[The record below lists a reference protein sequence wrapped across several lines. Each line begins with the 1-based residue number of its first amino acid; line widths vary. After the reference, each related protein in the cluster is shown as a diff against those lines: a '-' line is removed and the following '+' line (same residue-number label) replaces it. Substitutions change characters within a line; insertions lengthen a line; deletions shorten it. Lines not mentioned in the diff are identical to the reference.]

1 MSKSYYFNT
10 GIEGKDT
17 IEAHLDYNKTIGG
30 YAVAFQVG
38 DSMTGGLFG
47 WHIDADYFRFYQRPQ
62 SRLLIPCGRRS
73 AKKEQEAAQM
83 LEQNALIYAREFAA
97 AAEAL
102 GAPKMTVTAAA

>member
-17 IEAHLDYNKTIGG
+17 IQARLDYNKNNGG
-30 YAVAFQVG
+30 YTVWFQVG
-38 DSMTGGLFG
+38 DRESCGFA
-47 WHIDADYFRFYQRPQ
+47 WHVDADYFRYYQRPQ
-62 SRLLIPCGRRS
+62 ARLLVPCGRRS

-83 LEQNALIYAREFAA
+83 LEQNALVYAQEFAA

>member
-17 IEAHLDYNKTIGG
+17 IQARLDYNKNNGG
-30 YAVAFQVG
+30 YAVWFQVG
-38 DSMTGGLFG
+38 DRESYGFA
-47 WHIDADYFRFYQRPQ
+47 WHVDADYFRFYRKPQ
-62 SRLLIPCGRRS
+62 ARLLIPCGRRS

-83 LEQNALIYAREFAA
+83 LEQNALVYAQEFAA